1 MDAVDR
7 IKAIIEQEALTKDSL
22 TIKTGISYTRWN
34 TVINRRGK
42 VRLEEIEALGKAFP
56 EYRFWLA
63 FGEENKL
70 AGQISPM
77 TKARF

>member
-7 IKAIIEQEALTKDSL
+7 IKTIIEKEALTKDAL
-22 TIKTGISYTRWN
+22 TLKTGISYTRWN

-63 FGEENKL
+63 FGEEITEV
-70 AGQISPM
+70 GQVSPT
-77 TKARF
+77 TKTSR

>member
-7 IKAIIEQEALTKDSL
+7 IKTIIEKEALTKDDL
-22 TIKTGISYTRWN
+22 TLKTGISYTRWN

-63 FGEENKL
+63 FGEEMTE
-70 AGQISPM
+70 AGQVSPLA
-77 TKARF
+77 KGR

>member
-7 IKAIIEQEALTKDSL
+7 IKTIIEKEALTKDAL
-22 TIKTGISYTRWN
+22 TLKTSISYTRWN

-63 FGEENKL
+63 FGEEITEV
-70 AGQISPM
+70 GQVSPT
-77 TKARF
+77 TKTSR